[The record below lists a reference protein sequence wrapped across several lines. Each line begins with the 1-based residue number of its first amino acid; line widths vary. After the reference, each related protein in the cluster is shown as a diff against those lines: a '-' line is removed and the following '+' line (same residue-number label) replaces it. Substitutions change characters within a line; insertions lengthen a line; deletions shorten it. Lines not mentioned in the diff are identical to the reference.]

1 VGKQSMANIGLDFN
15 YNGIIE
21 GTIDVYRKVT
31 SNLFNGIT
39 VSVGVGSN
47 NPASFTI
54 NGNNGEMENK
64 GIEGSLKGN
73 LIRKQDLRLSVFANA
88 GYNKNKIISLPN
100 ESLVSDNVNAIGG
113 PAAQWQLYHYVG
125 VNHEMENNNSLIEME
140 I

>member
-1 VGKQSMANIGLDFN
+1 VGKQSMTNIGLDFN

-73 LIRKQDLRLSVFANA
+73 LIRKQDLRFVCLQML
-88 GYNKNKIISLPN
+88 GITKTR
-100 ESLVSDNVNAIGG
+100 
-113 PAAQWQLYHYVG
+113 LYLFQTKV
-125 VNHEMENNNSLIEME
+125 
-140 I
+140 